1 MEIKVDLDYLEKQI
15 EACDIRA
22 CNTNSEDEEVL
33 WSGLAGLLSVIRY
46 DVVNNGI
53 AKIVTKQN

>member
-22 CNTNSEDEEVL
+22 CNTSNEDEEIL
-33 WSGLAGLLSVIRY
+33 WSGLADLLSVIRY

-53 AKIVTKQN
+53 ARIIAE

>member
-1 MEIKVDLDYLEKQI
+1 MEIKIDLDYLDKQI

-22 CNTNSEDEEVL
+22 YHANNEDEEIL
-33 WSGLAGLLSVIRY
+33 WSGLADLLSVIRY

-53 AKIVTKQN
+53 AEIVAE